1 MLEKLKSTNA
11 TMDKPLSDT
20 RRQLLVKLES
30 IIGNSCYNANI
41 QNYGPGGV
49 RIADGRA
56 FRYPLSVRSPNGE
69 VTKVKSH
76 SVPDSI
82 PSDDLL
88 SGYYAFGANQLDVM
102 GGLDEILR
110 YLERH
115 HGLIIKK

>member
-1 MLEKLKSTNA
+1 MLDNQKSTDA
-11 TMDKPLSDT
+11 TMGKPLSDA
-20 RRQLLVKLES
+20 RRELLVKLES

-49 RIADGRA
+49 RVSDGRA

-76 SVPDSI
+76 SVPESI
-82 PSDDLL
+82 PSGDLL

-102 GGLDEILR
+102 SGLDEILR

-115 HGLIIKK
+115 HGLLIKK